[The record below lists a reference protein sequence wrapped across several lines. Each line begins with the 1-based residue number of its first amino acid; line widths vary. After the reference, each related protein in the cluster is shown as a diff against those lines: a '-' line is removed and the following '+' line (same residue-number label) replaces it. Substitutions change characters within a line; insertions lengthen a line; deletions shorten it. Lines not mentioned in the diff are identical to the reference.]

1 MFGGNPTPMTDTM
14 TLATLPDPTLVEEKS
29 SLNLRFSRTTWLA
42 IAVCSV
48 VVGLAAM
55 GFTLTLEPQ
64 FAVTRTLLVVTG
76 SNPTDNTTV
85 VTSFQAIIGDKGFA
99 TELKA
104 RTGTD
109 LQVSEIMGMIS
120 VDSPPESTVLQIT
133 VQSPTLAT
141 ANELSGQV
149 APTLRDLIMR
159 QQRDLPVEQRI
170 PGPIFNE
177 IYSTPITE
185 KVYVPWYM
193 GFLGGAVLG
202 FVLAF
207 LAATVRQYR
216 QPVISS
222 ARDVGDAL
230 DLPVL
235 ARLPTIG
242 DGRNANPQDAVLGV
256 LAAIERLGVR
266 GPIHR
271 LVVVGPDTSLERSKL
286 ILALGCAIARNF
298 DQPVALID
306 ADLEHASLTKLVGAA
321 DEPGLAEC
329 LTGELRVDQT
339 LLRLENGHT
348 PALLNGMVPPSGMI
362 RIMPAGLNRGGSL
375 LRMRSNLHQVL
386 GGLSGRYVVVV
397 DGPQVPGPVPSNQL
411 LSMADATLVV
421 VTEGE
426 TAVRDARFTGDALR
440 AASTNP
446 VGAVILKR

>member
-1 MFGGNPTPMTDTM
+1 MSETM
-14 TLATLPDPTLVEEKS
+14 SLATLPDPTLVEEKS
-29 SLNLRFSRTTWLA
+29 SLNLHFSRTTWAA
-42 IAVCSV
+42 IGICALVL
-48 VVGLAAM
+48 GLAAM
-55 GFTLTLEPQ
+55 GFTFTLAPQ
-64 FAVTRTLLVVTG
+64 YAVTRTLLVVTG
-76 SNPTDNTTV
+76 GNPSDNSTIV
-85 VTSFQAIIGDKGFA
+85 QSFGAIIGDKGFA

-109 LQVSEIMGMIS
+109 LMVSEIQGMIS
-120 VDSPPESTVLQIT
+120 VDSPPESAILQIT
-133 VQSPTLAT
+133 VQGPHLQQAE
-141 ANELSGQV
+141 ELSGQI
-149 APTLRDLIMR
+149 APTLRDMILR
-159 QQRDLPVEQRI
+159 QQSQLPLQQRI

-193 GFLGGAVLG
+193 GFLGGAILG
-202 FVLAF
+202 FVIAF
-207 LAATVRQYR
+207 VVAAIRQYR

-235 ARLPTIG
+235 ARLPMIG
-242 DGRNANPQDAVLGV
+242 EGRNANPQDAVLGV

-306 ADLEHASLTKLVGAA
+306 ADLEHSGLTKLVGAA

-348 PALLNGMVPPSGMI
+348 PAIFDGMVPPSGMI
-362 RIMPAGLNRGGSL
+362 RVMPAGLNRGGSL

-421 VTEGE
+421 VTEGS

>member
-1 MFGGNPTPMTDTM
+1 MT
-14 TLATLPDPTLVEEKS
+14 
-29 SLNLRFSRTTWLA
+29 
-42 IAVCSV
+42 
-48 VVGLAAM
+48 
-55 GFTLTLEPQ
+55 
-64 FAVTRTLLVVTG
+64 
-76 SNPTDNTTV
+76 
-85 VTSFQAIIGDKGFA
+85 DKGFA

-104 RTGTD
+104 RAGLD
-109 LQVSEIMGMIS
+109 IPVSQLQGMIS
-120 VDSPPESTVLQIT
+120 VDSPPESTIIKVT
-133 VQSPTLAT
+133 VQGPRLAQ
-141 ANELSGQV
+141 AEQISGQV
-149 APTLRDLIMR
+149 APTLRALIDADQR
-159 QQRDLPVEQRI
+159 QTPIDQRI
-170 PGPIFNE
+170 PGPYFRE
-177 IYSTPITE
+177 IYTTPITE
-185 KVYVPWYM
+185 KVFVPWYM
-193 GFLGGAVLG
+193 GFIGGAVLG
-202 FVLAF
+202 FAVAF
-207 LAATVRQYR
+207 LIATIRQYR

-222 ARDVGDAL
+222 ARDVGEAL

-235 ARLPTIG
+235 ARLSAIG
-242 DGRNANPQDAVLGV
+242 DGRNANPQDAVLGA
-256 LAAIERLGVR
+256 LAAIERLGVH

-271 LVVVGPDTSLERSKL
+271 LVVVGPDSSLERSKL

-306 ADLEHASLTKLVGAA
+306 ADLEHGGLTKLIGAS

-421 VTEGE
+421 VTEGS
-426 TAVRDARFTGDALR
+426 TAMRDARFTGDALR

>member
-1 MFGGNPTPMTDTM
+1 MS
-14 TLATLPDPTLVEEKS
+14 LATLPDPTLVEEKS
-29 SLNLRFSRTTWLA
+29 SLNLRFSRTTWLVIGA
-42 IAVCSV
+42 CSLV
-48 VVGLAAM
+48 LGILAM
-55 GFTLTLEPQ
+55 GVTFVLQPQ
-64 FAVTRTLLVVTG
+64 YAVSRTLLVVSG
-76 SNPTDNTTV
+76 PNPTDNTTIV
-85 VTSFQAIIGDKGFA
+85 ASFAAIMTDKGFA

-104 RTGTD
+104 RAGLD
-109 LQVSEIMGMIS
+109 IPVSQLQGMIS
-120 VDSPPESTVLQIT
+120 VDSPPESTIIKVT
-133 VQSPTLAT
+133 VQGPRLAQ
-141 ANELSGQV
+141 AEQISGQV
-149 APTLRDLIMR
+149 APTLRALIDADQR
-159 QQRDLPVEQRI
+159 QTPINQRI
-170 PGPIFNE
+170 PGPYFRE
-177 IYSTPITE
+177 IYTTPITE
-185 KVYVPWYM
+185 KVFVPWYM
-193 GFLGGAVLG
+193 GFIGGAVLG
-202 FVLAF
+202 FAVAF
-207 LAATVRQYR
+207 LIATIRQYR

-222 ARDVGDAL
+222 ARDVGEAL

-235 ARLPTIG
+235 ARLSAIG
-242 DGRNANPQDAVLGV
+242 DGRNANPQDAVLGA
-256 LAAIERLGVR
+256 LAAIERLGVH

-271 LVVVGPDTSLERSKL
+271 LVVVGPDSSLERSKL

-306 ADLEHASLTKLVGAA
+306 ADLEHGGLTKLIGAS

-421 VTEGE
+421 VTEGS
-426 TAVRDARFTGDALR
+426 TAMRDARFTGDALR

>member
-1 MFGGNPTPMTDTM
+1 MSESL

-29 SLNLRFSRTTWLA
+29 SLNLHFNRFTWSVILA
-42 IAVCSV
+42 VTLLFGI
-48 VVGLAAM
+48 LAM
-55 GFTLTLEPQ
+55 GVTFTLAPQ
-64 FAVTRTLLVVTG
+64 YAVTRTLLISANASSDENATIATG
-76 SNPTDNTTV
+76 IT
-85 VTSFQAIIGDKGFA
+85 AILGDKGFA
-99 TELKA
+99 TVLKSKSNS
-104 RTGTD
+104 D
-109 LQVSEIMGMIS
+109 LPVSEILSMIS
-120 VDSPPESTVLQIT
+120 VNSNPESPVVQVT
-133 VQSPTLAT
+133 VQSATLGEAEQISDQISPTL
-141 ANELSGQV
+141 NYILSSDLKNQPVDQRISGPV
-149 APTLRDLIMR
+149 FTDLYGNTPTL
-159 QQRDLPVEQRI
+159 
-170 PGPIFNE
+170 
-177 IYSTPITE
+177 E
-185 KVYVPWYM
+185 KVYVPWYI

-207 LAATVRQYR
+207 VFAAVRQYR

-235 ARLPTIG
+235 ARLPSIG

-271 LVVVGPDTSLERSKL
+271 LVVVGPDSTLERSKL

-306 ADLEHASLTKLVGAA
+306 ADLEHGSLTKLIGAA

-348 PALLNGMVPPSGMI
+348 PAILNGMVPPAGMI
-362 RIMPAGLNRGGSL
+362 RVMPAGLNRGGSL

-397 DGPQVPGPVPSNQL
+397 DGPQVPGPVPSTQL

-421 VTEGE
+421 VTEGA
-426 TAVRDARFTGDALR
+426 TPIRDARFTGDAMR
-440 AASTNP
+440 ASSTNP
-446 VGAVILKR
+446 VGAVILKK

>member
-1 MFGGNPTPMTDTM
+1 MTETM
-14 TLATLPDPTLVEEKS
+14 SLATLPDPMLVEEKS
-29 SLNLRFSRTTWLA
+29 SLNVSFSRNTWLA
-42 IAVCSV
+42 IGICSLV
-48 VVGLAAM
+48 LGFAAM
-55 GFTLTLEPQ
+55 GYALTVPPKY
-64 FAVTRTLLVVTG
+64 AVTRTLLVVTG
-76 SNPTDNTTV
+76 SNPTDNSTIV
-85 VTSFQAIIGDKGFA
+85 MSFGAIIGDKGFA

-104 RTGTD
+104 RTGSD
-109 LQVSEIMGMIS
+109 LLVSEIMGMIS
-120 VDSPPESTVLQIT
+120 VDSPPESAILQIT
-133 VQSPTLAT
+133 VEAPHLEQAE
-141 ANELSGQV
+141 ELSGQI
-149 APTLRDLIMR
+149 APTLRDMIFR
-159 QQRDLPVEQRI
+159 QQRELPIEQRI

-177 IYSTPITE
+177 IYSTPVTE

-193 GFLGGAVLG
+193 GLIGGAVLG
-202 FVLAF
+202 FVIAF
-207 LAATVRQYR
+207 VVATIRQYR

-235 ARLPTIG
+235 ARLPAIG

-271 LVVVGPDTSLERSKL
+271 LVVVGPDSTLERSKL

-306 ADLEHASLTKLVGAA
+306 ADLEHTGLTKLVGAV

-348 PALLNGMVPPSGMI
+348 PALLSGMVPPSGMI
-362 RIMPAGLNRGGSL
+362 RVMPAGLNRSGSL

-421 VTEGE
+421 VTEGA

-440 AASTNP
+440 AVSTNP
-446 VGAVILKR
+446 VGAIIIKR

>member
-1 MFGGNPTPMTDTM
+1 MS
-14 TLATLPDPTLVEEKS
+14 LATLPDPTLVEEKS
-29 SLNLRFSRTTWLA
+29 SLNLHFSRTTWLA
-42 IAVCSV
+42 IGACALVL
-48 VVGLAAM
+48 GLAAM
-55 GFTLTLEPQ
+55 GFTFTLAPQ
-64 FAVTRTLLVVTG
+64 YAVTRTLLVVTG
-76 SNPTDNTTV
+76 SNPSDNSTIV
-85 VTSFQAIIGDKGFA
+85 QSFGAIMTDKGFA

-109 LQVSEIMGMIS
+109 LLVSEIQGMIS
-120 VDSPPESTVLQIT
+120 VASPPESAILQIT
-133 VQSPTLAT
+133 VQGPHLQQAE
-141 ANELSGQV
+141 ELSGQI
-149 APTLRDLIMR
+149 APTLRDMIRR
-159 QQRDLPVEQRI
+159 QQRDLPLEQRI

-202 FVLAF
+202 FVIAF
-207 LAATVRQYR
+207 VVAAIRQYR

-235 ARLPTIG
+235 ARLPMIG
-242 DGRNANPQDAVLGV
+242 EGRNANPQDAVLGV

-306 ADLEHASLTKLVGAA
+306 ADLEHSGLTKLVGAT

-348 PALLNGMVPPSGMI
+348 PALFDGMVPPSGMI
-362 RIMPAGLNRGGSL
+362 RVMPAGLNRGGSL

-421 VTEGE
+421 VTEGS

-440 AASTNP
+440 AASTSP

>member
-1 MFGGNPTPMTDTM
+1 MTDTM
-14 TLATLPDPTLVEEKS
+14 SLATLPDPMLVEEKS
-29 SLNLRFSRTTWLA
+29 SLNVSFSRKTWLA
-42 IAVCSV
+42 IGICSLV
-48 VVGLAAM
+48 LGLAAM
-55 GFTLTLEPQ
+55 GYALTVPPKY
-64 FAVTRTLLVVTG
+64 AVTRTLLVVTG
-76 SNPTDNTTV
+76 ANPTDNSTIV
-85 VTSFQAIIGDKGFA
+85 MSFGAIIRDKGFS

-104 RTGTD
+104 RTGSD
-109 LQVSEIMGMIS
+109 LLVSEIMGMIS
-120 VDSPPESTVLQIT
+120 VNSPPESAILQIT
-133 VQSPTLAT
+133 VEAPHLEQAE
-141 ANELSGQV
+141 ELSGQI
-149 APTLRDLIMR
+149 APTLRDMIFR
-159 QQRDLPVEQRI
+159 QQRELPIEQRI

-177 IYSTPITE
+177 IYSTPVTE
-185 KVYVPWYM
+185 KVYMPWYM
-193 GFLGGAVLG
+193 GFIGGAVLG
-202 FVLAF
+202 FIIAF
-207 LAATVRQYR
+207 VIATVRQYR

-235 ARLPTIG
+235 ARLPAIG
-242 DGRNANPQDAVLGV
+242 DGRNANPQDAVLGI

-271 LVVVGPDTSLERSKL
+271 LVVVGPDSTLERSKL

-306 ADLEHASLTKLVGAA
+306 ADLEHAGLTKLVGAS

-348 PALLNGMVPPSGMI
+348 PALLSGMVPPSGMI
-362 RIMPAGLNRGGSL
+362 RVMPAGLNRGGSL

-421 VTEGE
+421 VTEGS
-426 TAVRDARFTGDALR
+426 TAMRDARFTGDALR
-440 AASTNP
+440 TVSTNP
-446 VGAVILKR
+446 VGAIIIKR

>member
-1 MFGGNPTPMTDTM
+1 MTDTM
-14 TLATLPDPTLVEEKS
+14 SLALPDPTLVEEKS
-29 SLNLRFSRTTWLA
+29 SLNLHFSRNTWMA
-42 IAVCSV
+42 IGVCALV
-48 VVGLAAM
+48 LGLAAM
-55 GFTLTLEPQ
+55 GFTFTLAPQ
-64 FAVTRTLLVVTG
+64 YAVTRTLLVVTG
-76 SNPTDNTTV
+76 SNPSDNSTIV
-85 VTSFQAIIGDKGFA
+85 QSFGAIMTDKGFA

-104 RTGTD
+104 RTGSD
-109 LQVSEIMGMIS
+109 LLVSEIQGMIS
-120 VDSPPESTVLQIT
+120 VSSPPESAILQFT
-133 VQSPTLAT
+133 VQGPHLQQSE
-141 ANELSGQV
+141 ELSGQI
-149 APTLRDLIMR
+149 APTLRDMIRR

-177 IYSTPITE
+177 MYSTPITE

-202 FVLAF
+202 FVIAF
-207 LAATVRQYR
+207 VVAAIRQYR

-235 ARLPTIG
+235 ARLPMIG
-242 DGRNANPQDAVLGV
+242 EGRNANPQDAVLGV

-306 ADLEHASLTKLVGAA
+306 ADLEHSGLTKLVGAA

-348 PALLNGMVPPSGMI
+348 PALFDGMVPPSGMI
-362 RIMPAGLNRGGSL
+362 RVMPAGLNRGGSL

-421 VTEGE
+421 VTEGS

-440 AASTNP
+440 AASTSP

>member
-1 MFGGNPTPMTDTM
+1 MS
-14 TLATLPDPTLVEEKS
+14 LATLPDPTLVEEKS
-29 SLNLRFSRTTWLA
+29 SLNLRFSRTTWLVIGA
-42 IAVCSV
+42 CSLV
-48 VVGLAAM
+48 LGILAM
-55 GFTLTLEPQ
+55 GVTFVLQPQ
-64 FAVTRTLLVVTG
+64 YAVSRTLLVVSG
-76 SNPTDNTTV
+76 PNPTDNTTIV
-85 VTSFQAIIGDKGFA
+85 ASFAAIMTDKGFA

-104 RTGTD
+104 RAGLD
-109 LQVSEIMGMIS
+109 IPVSQLQGMIS
-120 VDSPPESTVLQIT
+120 VDSPPESTIIKVT
-133 VQSPTLAT
+133 VQGPRLAQ
-141 ANELSGQV
+141 AEQISGQV
-149 APTLRDLIMR
+149 APTLRALIDADQR
-159 QQRDLPVEQRI
+159 QTPIDQRI
-170 PGPIFNE
+170 PGPYFRE
-177 IYSTPITE
+177 IYTTPITE
-185 KVYVPWYM
+185 KVFVPWYM
-193 GFLGGAVLG
+193 GFIGGAVLG
-202 FVLAF
+202 FAVAF
-207 LAATVRQYR
+207 LIATIRQYR

-222 ARDVGDAL
+222 ARDVGEAL

-235 ARLPTIG
+235 ARLSAIG
-242 DGRNANPQDAVLGV
+242 DGRNANPQDAVLGA
-256 LAAIERLGVR
+256 LAAIERLGVH

-271 LVVVGPDTSLERSKL
+271 LVVVGPDSSLERSKL

-306 ADLEHASLTKLVGAA
+306 ADLEHGGLTKLIGAS

-421 VTEGE
+421 VTEGS
-426 TAVRDARFTGDALR
+426 TAMRDARFTGDALR

>member
-1 MFGGNPTPMTDTM
+1 MSESL
-14 TLATLPDPTLVEEKS
+14 TLATLPDPTLVEEKA
-29 SLNLRFSRTTWLA
+29 SLNLHFSRFTWGV
-42 IAVCSV
+42 IACVSLI
-48 VVGLAAM
+48 VGILAM
-55 GFTLTLEPQ
+55 GLTFTLAPQ
-64 FAVTRTLLVVTG
+64 YSVARTLFISSSASVDENSTIATG
-76 SNPTDNTTV
+76 IT
-85 VTSFQAIIGDKGFA
+85 AILSDKGFA

-104 RTGTD
+104 RSGSD
-109 LQVSEIMGMIS
+109 LPVSTILGMIS
-120 VDSPPESTVLQIT
+120 VDSSPESPVVKVTVESPQLSTAEQISGQ
-133 VQSPTLAT
+133 VSPTLRAI
-141 ANELSGQV
+141 LSD
-149 APTLRDLIMR
+149 TLR
-159 QQRDLPVEQRI
+159 QQPIEQRI
-170 PGPIFNE
+170 SGPVFQE
-177 IYSTPITE
+177 ILAPVKE
-185 KVYVPWYM
+185 KVYVPWYV
-193 GFLGGAVLG
+193 GFLGGALLG
-202 FVLAF
+202 FVISF
-207 LAATVRQYR
+207 LVAAVRQYR
-216 QPVISS
+216 QPVITS

-235 ARLPTIG
+235 ARLPSIG

-271 LVVVGPDTSLERSKL
+271 LVVVGPDSSLERSKL

-306 ADLEHASLTKLVGAA
+306 ADLEHGSLTKLIGAV

-397 DGPQVPGPVPSNQL
+397 DGPQVPGPVPSAQL

-421 VTEGE
+421 VTEGS
-426 TAVRDARFTGDALR
+426 TAIRDARFTGDAMR
-440 AASTNP
+440 ASSTNP
-446 VGAVILKR
+446 VGAVILKK